1 VPKARPWWTPTTGE
15 PRVTAVPRAIASRCR
30 LFFDGLYAAG
40 GQLAA
45 LCVLAILILMVYAS
59 VGRSLDWR
67 VAWINDVVAWLCAA
81 AAFLGMAYSFRNGD
95 FVRVTLVL
103 ESVSPRVRRWLEVGS
118 LAIAAVAIGYLGY
131 WAARFTYESWEFN
144 DIAGNMVAIPIW
156 IPQMSFV
163 VGALILVIAV
173 IDECICVLRGGKPS
187 YVARVEERHARGDF
201 SEEL

>member
-1 VPKARPWWTPTTGE
+1 MN
-15 PRVTAVPRAIASRCR
+15 AVPTASASRWR
-30 LFFDGLYAAG
+30 QLLDGLYATG

-59 VGRSLDWR
+59 VGRTLDWR
-67 VAWINDVVAWLCAA
+67 VSWINDVVAWLCAA

-103 ESVSPRVRRWLEVGS
+103 ESVSPGVRRWLEVVS

-173 IDECICVLRGGKPS
+173 IDECVCVLRGGKPS

>member
-1 VPKARPWWTPTTGE
+1 MNASLP
-15 PRVTAVPRAIASRCR
+15 PRASLARR
-30 LFFDGLYAAG
+30 FLDGLYLRG

-45 LCVLAILILMVYAS
+45 LCVLAILVLMIGAS
-59 VGRSLDWR
+59 VGRVLDWR
-67 VAWINDVVAWLCAA
+67 VSWVNDIVAWLCAA
-81 AAFLGMAYSFRNGD
+81 AAFMGMAYSFRNGD

-103 ESVSPRVRRWLEVGS
+103 ESVSAPVRRWLELIS
-118 LAIAAVAIGYLGY
+118 LSVAAVAIGYLGY
-131 WAARFTYESWEFN
+131 WAARFTWESYEFN

-163 VGALILVIAV
+163 IGSAILVIAV
-173 IDECICVLRGGKPS
+173 IDECVCVFRGGKPS

>member
-1 VPKARPWWTPTTGE
+1 MDQRNAVKASGLR
-15 PRVTAVPRAIASRCR
+15 RS
-30 LFFDGLYAAG
+30 LDSLYALG
-40 GQLAA
+40 GILAS
-45 LCVLAILILMVYAS
+45 LCVLTILVLMVVAS
-59 VGRSLDWR
+59 LGRSLDWR
-67 VAWINDVVAWLCAA
+67 VSWINDIVSWLCAA

-95 FVRVTLVL
+95 FVRVTLLL
-103 ESVSPRVRRWLEVGS
+103 ESVSPAVRRWLEVVS

-163 VGALILVIAV
+163 IGALILVIAV
-173 IDECICVLRGGKPS
+173 LDECVCVLRGDKPS

>member
-1 VPKARPWWTPTTGE
+1 MSELPPGRPGPV
-15 PRVTAVPRAIASRCR
+15 RRA
-30 LFFDGLYAAG
+30 LDGLYAFG
-40 GQLAA
+40 GVLAA
-45 LCVLAILILMVYAS
+45 LCVLAILLLMIGAS
-59 VGRSLDWR
+59 IGR
-67 VAWINDVVAWLCAA
+67 VANWRISWINDVVAWLCAA

-95 FVRVTLVL
+95 FVRVTLL
-103 ESVSPRVRRWLEVGS
+103 IESVSPQVRRWLEIVS
-118 LAIAAVAIGYLGY
+118 LAIACVAIGYLGW

-163 VGALILVIAV
+163 VGALIFVIAV
-173 IDECICVLRGGKPS
+173 LDECIGVLRGATPT

>member
-1 VPKARPWWTPTTGE
+1 MTTSQ
-15 PRVTAVPRAIASRCR
+15 PSFLRRALDA
-30 LFFDGLYAAG
+30 LYTLG

-45 LCVLAILILMVYAS
+45 LCVLTILVLMVGAS
-59 VGRSLDWR
+59 VGRSMAWR
-67 VAWINDVVAWLCAA
+67 VGWVNDVVAWLCAA

-103 ESVSPRVRRWLEVGS
+103 DSVSAATRRWLEVIS
-118 LAIAAVAIGYLGY
+118 LAIAAVAISYLGY
-131 WAARFTYESWEFN
+131 WAARFTWESWQFN

-163 VGALILVIAV
+163 VGALIFVIAV
-173 IDECICVLRGGKPS
+173 LDECVGVLRGGKPS

>member
-1 VPKARPWWTPTTGE
+1 MNASLP
-15 PRVTAVPRAIASRCR
+15 PRASLARR
-30 LFFDGLYAAG
+30 FLDGLYLRG

-45 LCVLAILILMVYAS
+45 LCVLAILVLMIGAS
-59 VGRSLDWR
+59 VGRVLDWR
-67 VAWINDVVAWLCAA
+67 VSWVNDIVAWLCAA

-103 ESVSPRVRRWLEVGS
+103 ESVSAPVRRWLELIS
-118 LAIAAVAIGYLGY
+118 LSVAAVAIGYLGY
-131 WAARFTYESWEFN
+131 WAARFTWESYEFN

-163 VGALILVIAV
+163 IGSAILVIAV
-173 IDECICVLRGGKPS
+173 IDECVCVFRGGKPS